1 MTFHEH
7 HNETPPPEKMLVPA
21 QLALGS
27 EAVAA
32 GGGLRAG
39 VGDGVAAEDSVQPPP
54 AAGGQGGGGQDRGQG
69 RGRGQQGDEGAAQ
82 KPKQY

>member
-21 QLALGS
+21 QLALGA
-27 EAVAA
+27 EAAA
-32 GGGLRAG
+32 DGGLRAG
-39 VGDGVAAEDSVQPPP
+39 VGDGVAAEDSLQPPP